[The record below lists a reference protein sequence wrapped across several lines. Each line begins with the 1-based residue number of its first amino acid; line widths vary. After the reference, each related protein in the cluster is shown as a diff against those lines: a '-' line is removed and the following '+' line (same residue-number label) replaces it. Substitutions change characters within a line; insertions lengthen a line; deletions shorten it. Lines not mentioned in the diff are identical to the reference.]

1 VRCERERERESEAR
15 ETTDVGE
22 RKSFFFNLIN
32 GSDATV
38 EPYI

>member
-15 ETTDVGE
+15 ETIDVGE
-22 RKSFFFNLIN
+22 RKSFFFFNLIN
-32 GSDATV
+32 GYATV